1 MSIASGHV
9 SVHGVR
15 GVVVDIEGTTSATE
29 SVHVGLY
36 DFARPRIEGW
46 LADHADDAEIRDAIS
61 ATIAEAGLAAD
72 ATPADV
78 AAVMHRWMDDD
89 VKATALKTVQ
99 GQIWAAGF
107 AEGALEP
114 HFFADVE
121 PALRRWA
128 DGGLG
133 LAVFSSGSVTVQRPW
148 FANGLPADISE
159 RIEGY
164 FDTVNAGNKRVA
176 VSYDTIAA
184 DLTVRWSCG
193 VGELLFLSDVAEEL
207 DAAAAAGWQTVGV
220 RRPGEPNAG
229 ADFGDHRVV
238 AGFDSIDLET
248 PDGRTV
254 R

>member
-1 MSIASGHV
+1 MSAAPDRV
-9 SVHGVR
+9 SFRGVC

-46 LADHADDAEIRDAIS
+46 LRDHADDAEISDAIA
-61 ATIAEAGLAAD
+61 ATIADAGLAAD

-78 AAVMHRWMDDD
+78 AAVMHAWMDGD
-89 VKATALKTVQ
+89 VKATPLKTVQ

-107 AEGALEP
+107 AAGALEP

-121 PALRRWA
+121 PALRRWI
-128 DGGLG
+128 DGGIA

-148 FANGLPADISE
+148 FANGLPGDISG
-159 RIEGY
+159 RIDGY
-164 FDTVNAGNKRVA
+164 FDTVNAGNKRQA
-176 VSYDTIAA
+176 ASYETIAA
-184 DLTVRWSCG
+184 DLTARWSCSA
-193 VGELLFLSDVAEEL
+193 GELLFLSDVAEEL

-248 PDGRTV
+248 PV
-254 R
+254 